1 MVNIFALCADSCS
14 GTVTDTVNLCQVC
27 QVEGEGYSVSLLADD
42 LVRAVHSMLV
52 QTSTVL
58 AQEEALPLDLVL
70 ESKRFNASSL

>member
-1 MVNIFALCADSCS
+1 MPFVLTAVLALQQAVS
-14 GTVTDTVNLCQVC
+14 GTVNLCQVC

-58 AQEEALPLDLVL
+58 PLDLVL
-70 ESKRFNASSL
+70 ESKRFNAL